1 MENLEKTKLEKL
13 QSWEQMYG
21 FVKDY
26 TNDNPSTTMTMN
38 YEDILKDED
47 KMSDYFIEW
56 LGDDFEGEWQE
67 ELQNY

>member
-26 TNDNPSTTMTMN
+26 TDSNPSTTMTMN

-47 KMSDYFIEW
+47 KMLDYFIEW
-56 LGDDFEGEWQE
+56 LADDFEGEWE
-67 ELQNY
+67 EE